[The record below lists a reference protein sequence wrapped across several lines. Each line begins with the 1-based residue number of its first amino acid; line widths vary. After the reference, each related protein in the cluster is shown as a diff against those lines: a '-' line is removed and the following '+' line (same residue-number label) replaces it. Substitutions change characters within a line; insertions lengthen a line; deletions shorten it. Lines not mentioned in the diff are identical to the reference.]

1 MAVKIYDSSEGAFKD
16 APTPQIYDVS
26 SQAYKESKGL
36 VYDTSKGAWDERW
49 GNRKL
54 WLYKDGDECASVTGG
69 WLLQKFYA
77 NSVCTFEKCIDSM
90 QLSGTYK
97 AGYYFGSAFVY
108 TTKMIDF
115 RKFSKIKALVNISL
129 SGDIND
135 ASDEMSNVCIGYGQE
150 MVDYSTFNKN
160 IIFFKKSMKNEPMM
174 IEHDVSDEQGIVRP
188 MLLLDPRGKS
198 QNISSETQMLC
209 YIKRVW
215 LET

>member
-1 MAVKIYDSSEGAFKD
+1 MSVKIYDASAGAFKD
-16 APTPQIYDVS
+16 APTPQIYDAS
-26 SQAYKESKGL
+26 AQAYKDSTGL

-49 GNRKL
+49 GGKL
-54 WLYKDGDECASVTGG
+54 WLYKDGDECRDVTGG
-69 WLLQKFYA
+69 WLLQKAIA

-97 AGYYFGSAFVY
+97 AGYHFGSAFVY

-129 SGDIND
+129 SGDINE
-135 ASDEMSNVCIGYGQE
+135 SSNEISNVCIGYGQE
-150 MVDYSTFNKN
+150 TVDYSTFNKN
-160 IIFFKKSMKNEPMM
+160 IIFFKKSMKNESMM

-188 MLLLDPRGKS
+188 MLFLDPRGKS
-198 QNISSETQMLC
+198 QNISNETKMLC
-209 YIKRVW
+209 YIKQVW